1 MDAVT
6 IAGGLVLGKIVDKML
21 ADKVEALKDGKIR
34 GAALAAVGIF
44 GGRMLPANLKGV
56 ANGIAA
62 SGIYTI
68 AKEVMPDTIN
78 GFDED
83 AVGQLS
89 PAEVDLIESMA
100 IESEVSGLDQDVSST
115 VTGNMDSDVMSTVT
129 GMDEDEEDEE
139 ENF

>member
-1 MDAVT
+1 MDALM
-6 IAGGLVLGKIVDKML
+6 IAGGLVVGKIIDKQL

-62 SGIYTI
+62 SGVYTI
-68 AKEVMPDTIN
+68 AKELLPDTIN
-78 GFDED
+78 GIESD

-100 IESEVSGLDQDVSST
+100 IESEVNGLDQDVSST
-115 VTGNMDSDVMSTVT
+115 VTGTMDTDVMSTVT
-129 GMDEDEEDEE
+129 GMDDEDEDEE